1 MISEAFDAILKSKEE
16 IKKFVAYAENVKT
29 EDDLIKLCEKYL
41 NHKGRI
47 VLEAKITETK
57 TEVDEYD
64 DPWLT
69 PRKMPVPPSIE
80 TMCIS
85 RELYDV
91 DAAAF
96 TSGNYRSYEQY
107 IKTDMVKELAIE
119 LQKQGF
125 IKFNLTQNFRVDSY
139 RQSKTIVGTIQVVKD
154 KTP

>member
-16 IKKFVAYAENVKT
+16 IKKFVTYAENVKT

-47 VLEAKITETK
+47 VMEAKVIETK
-57 TEVDEYD
+57 TEIDED
-64 DPWLT
+64 DPCLT
-69 PRKMPVPPSIE
+69 PRIVPVPPSIE
-80 TMCIS
+80 TMFIS

-96 TSGNYRSYEQY
+96 TSGNYGSYEKY

-125 IKFNLTQNFRVDSY
+125 IKFNSTQNFRVDAY